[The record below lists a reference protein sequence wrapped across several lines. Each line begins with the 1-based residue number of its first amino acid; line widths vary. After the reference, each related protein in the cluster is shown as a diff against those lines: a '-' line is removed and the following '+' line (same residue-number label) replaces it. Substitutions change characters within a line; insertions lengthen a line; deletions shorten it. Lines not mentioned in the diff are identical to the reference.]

1 MIRSLAEFWLPC
13 FIVNNGSDAV
23 TCAVLDAIEEEFDRV
38 EVGHRDTQVRY
49 YHGCISHFD
58 VLWYDLRLA
67 WLYMRLALG
76 MPMRARGLL
85 AHRVEQ
91 PR

>member
-1 MIRSLAEFWLPC
+1 MDRIAMGDRMEFEPELAVRLVWDGVSV
-13 FIVNNGSDAV
+13 VN
-23 TCAVLDAIEEEFDRV
+23 
-38 EVGHRDTQVRY
+38 RDTQVRY

-67 WLYMRLALG
+67 WLYMRLALR